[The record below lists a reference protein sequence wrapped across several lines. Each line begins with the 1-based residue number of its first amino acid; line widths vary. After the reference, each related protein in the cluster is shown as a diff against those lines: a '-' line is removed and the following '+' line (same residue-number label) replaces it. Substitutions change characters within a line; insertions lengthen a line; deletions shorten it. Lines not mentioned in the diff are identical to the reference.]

1 MAGTIGAHREHERK
15 NVARGGATIDDAERQ
30 LAPRDEE
37 LEAARRDLDAFTY
50 SVAHDLR
57 APLRLIHAHA
67 QMLREQMASAHASS
81 DHLDQIQRGAG
92 ELSKLIDG
100 LLTLSRLSRIEL
112 HAERV
117 QLNELVED
125 AIDSMTARYG
135 HLRIEWRIAS
145 LPICTCD
152 RALMQQLVCILLD
165 NAAKF
170 SAPNAHACIEI
181 GVQDGCLFVRDNG
194 VGFDARYAGKIFDAF
209 HRMHRQNEFEGL
221 GLGLALARKIIERHG
236 GRIWADARVGEGA
249 TFRFTLPDSVSGP

>member
-1 MAGTIGAHREHERK
+1 MAGTIESLREQQHERM
-15 NVARGGATIDDAERQ
+15 NVARTAHVGEAQHQRA
-30 LAPRDEE
+30 LRDEE

-67 QMLREQMASAHASS
+67 QMLREELDSAHASS
-81 DHLDQIQRGAG
+81 DHLDQIQRGARD
-92 ELSKLIDG
+92 LSRLIDG

-112 HAERV
+112 HPEAV
-117 QLNELVED
+117 LLTELVSP
-125 AIDSMTARYG
+125 AIDSLDARYG
-135 HLRIEWRIAS
+135 RRRIDWRVAP

-152 RALMQQLVCILLD
+152 RDLMQQAICILLD

-170 SAPNAHACIEI
+170 SAPRAHACIEI
-181 GVQDGCLFVRDNG
+181 GAEDGYLFVRDNG

-209 HRMHRQNEFEGL
+209 QRMHRQDEFEGL

-236 GRIWADARVGEGA
+236 GRIWADARMGEGA
-249 TFRFTLPDSVSGP
+249 TFRFTLPE

>member
-1 MAGTIGAHREHERK
+1 MAGTTEARHGQQHERM
-15 NVARGGATIDDAERQ
+15 NVARSSHVDEAEHQRA
-30 LAPRDEE
+30 LREEE

-67 QMLREQMASAHASS
+67 QMLRDELEMARAPS
-81 DHLDQIQRGAG
+81 DHLDQIQRGAC

-100 LLTLSRLSRIEL
+100 ILTLSRLSRIEL
-112 HAERV
+112 HPEAVLLSEIVER
-117 QLNELVED
+117 
-125 AIDSMTARYG
+125 AIESVTARYG
-135 HLRIEWRIAS
+135 RRRIEWRVS
-145 LPICTCD
+145 PLPICTCD
-152 RALMQQLVCILLD
+152 RELMQQAICILLD

-170 SAPNAHACIEI
+170 SAPRAHACIEI
-181 GVQDGCLFVRDNG
+181 GAEGGFLFIRDNG

-209 HRMHRQNEFEGL
+209 QRMHRQDEFEGA

-249 TFRFTLPDSVSGP
+249 TFRFTLPA